1 MYYSAPYAIA
11 FGRVLLSIMFISA
24 GIEKVLDYA
33 GTQFYMAARGVPRD
47 LLPLAIAVELG
58 AGLGVLFGL
67 FTRWSAFLLA
77 GFCVVTALAFHTDFS
92 DRMQMISFMK
102 NITIAG
108 GFIVLMGSGP
118 GAFALDN
125 RRR

>member
-11 FGRVLLSIMFISA
+11 LGRVLLSILFIHA

-33 GTQFYMAARGVPRD
+33 GTQFYMRARGVPD
-47 LLPLAIAVELG
+47 ELLPLVIAVEVG
-58 AGLGVLFGL
+58 AGLGVLVGL
-67 FTRWSAFLLA
+67 FTRSSAFLLA
-77 GFCVVTALAFHTDFS
+77 GFCVLTALFFHFDFD

-108 GFIVLMGSGP
+108 GFLVLMGAGP